1 MADVAPRYPAL
12 LQPPL
17 GLLRFGGANHPDED
31 PFAPVLTALGQG
43 VTGVVVDVHL
53 TADGDPVIHPAPT
66 LRIGLRRRALDSLS
80 TTQVPTQVPRL
91 ADLYERCGNELDL
104 AVHLTDDA
112 AVAVV
117 VGLAADAGGHASE
130 RLWLCSANWCQAASW
145 RVAAG
150 DARLVD
156 STRLR
161 RVDEGPE
168 RRAANLAKAGVDA
181 VQLHESDWSAG
192 LCALFHRFN
201 RLALAGPAP
210 QVHQLDALLAMGLD
224 AVSSEHA
231 DRLDEARAGF

>member
-1 MADVAPRYPAL
+1 MVTRYPAL

-17 GLLRFGGANHPDED
+17 AFLRFGGADHPEED
-31 PFAPVLTALGQG
+31 PFTPVLTALGQG

-53 TADGDPVIHPAPT
+53 TADGDAVVHGGPMV
-66 LRIGLRRRALDSLS
+66 RIGLRRRSLDSLS
-80 TTQVPTQVPRL
+80 TAQVPSHVPHL
-91 ADLYERCGNELDL
+91 AELYERCGNEFDL

-130 RLWLCSANWCQAASW
+130 RLWLCSADWRQAASW
-145 RVAAG
+145 RATAG

-156 STRLR
+156 ATRLR

-231 DRLDEARAGF
+231 DRLAEARAGF